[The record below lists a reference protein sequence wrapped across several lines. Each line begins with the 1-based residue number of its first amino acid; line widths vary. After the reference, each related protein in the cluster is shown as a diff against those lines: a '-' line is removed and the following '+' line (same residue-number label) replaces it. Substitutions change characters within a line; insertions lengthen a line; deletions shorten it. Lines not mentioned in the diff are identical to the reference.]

1 MSGPHLWQVWR
12 QIVWVKLISHLL
24 ENQLLRKLPTRH
36 DKIGTCLGKFKHV
49 WLVTRSHLKSV
60 FLIFKMSQKKAEF
73 SHLKKLVPKNTE
85 ILRLFLQE
93 M

>member
-1 MSGPHLWQVWR
+1 MYF
-12 QIVWVKLISHLL
+12 SHK
-24 ENQLLRKLPTRH
+24 QTTR
-36 DKIGTCLGKFKHV
+36 DSINER
-49 WLVTRSHLKSV
+49 TRSHLKSV

-85 ILRLFLQE
+85 ILPLFLQE

>member
-1 MSGPHLWQVWR
+1 MTTKVPVFGAFPGDGKQA
-12 QIVWVKLISHLL
+12 ILIL
-24 ENQLLRKLPTRH
+24 
-36 DKIGTCLGKFKHV
+36 
-49 WLVTRSHLKSV
+49 TRSHLKSV